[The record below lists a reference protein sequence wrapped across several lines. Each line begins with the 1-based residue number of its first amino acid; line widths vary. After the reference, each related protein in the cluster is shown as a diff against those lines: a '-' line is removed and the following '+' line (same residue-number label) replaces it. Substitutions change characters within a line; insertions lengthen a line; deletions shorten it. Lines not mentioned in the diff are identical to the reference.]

1 MFIFI
6 IKTVLASFFER
17 VNILYRKNNY
27 CFAPRRPILYYIASE
42 NNGEGKPR
50 TFLGQLKQIEKEK
63 GRAKFYL
70 PAIRRTLFYY
80 NYEFASKEWDENQFN
95 MVMESLGLKADAH
108 MLTKTYGKSVR
119 DKMKLFC
126 SISPEEHD
134 QKTKLEILFSKDLSE
149 EQILVLLREWKK
161 CNKD

>member
-1 MFIFI
+1 
-6 IKTVLASFFER
+6 
-17 VNILYRKNNY
+17 
-27 CFAPRRPILYYIASE
+27 
-42 NNGEGKPR
+42 
-50 TFLGQLKQIEKEK
+50 
-63 GRAKFYL
+63 
-70 PAIRRTLFYY
+70 
-80 NYEFASKEWDENQFN
+80 

-108 MLTKTYGKSVR
+108 MLIKTYGKSIR

-134 QKTKLEILFSKDLSE
+134 QKTKLLLEEILFSKDLSE